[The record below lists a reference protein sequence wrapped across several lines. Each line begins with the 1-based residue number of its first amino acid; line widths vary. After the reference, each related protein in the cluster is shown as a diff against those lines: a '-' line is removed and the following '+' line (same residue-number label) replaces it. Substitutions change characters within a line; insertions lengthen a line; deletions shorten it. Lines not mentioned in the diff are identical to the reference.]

1 MNYIENDTPSMDNIY
16 NSQFFIKTKNYEQS
30 LANNSYNKAKYPFK
44 TGVVPSPAY
53 SSMFAQPTDF
63 NQPIHNSH
71 FDSLSGQKIPIENF
85 KHSNMQHFLRKGIT
99 QNTNLDN
106 PNFQHKFGYNDY
118 KTRKTEVETFFQ
130 PTTDLTY
137 IKGMDNNTDFILD
150 RTNVPK
156 VQNNFNPIASIR
168 VAPGLNKG
176 FTSSGSGGFHQPD
189 TLLFS
194 KPKDKN
200 ELRPI
205 TDQRNSIFEIPIQ
218 APPKNI
224 VLNRGIVQ
232 PFDKNKPE
240 TTYKLTEDNWFK
252 GQSYLK
258 KDTNRPNENL
268 KDTARIGSH
277 INYYGSLKNQQEQF
291 NDIEDYGRNSV
302 IVYNTNKHELS
313 KLEVPVANF
322 SSTIK
327 AFIAPIT
334 DALKISIK
342 EFFLHPPR
350 EFGNISPQQ
359 PEKATTY
366 DPVNHILKTTIK
378 ETTIN
383 DNDVSNLTG
392 NKETYSALYDTPKI
406 TTKETTI
413 NDNDVS
419 NLTGNKETYS
429 TLYDDAKTTIKE
441 TTINDNDTGILT
453 GNKETYSTLNDI
465 PKKTTKETSLFETQN
480 NNLSANKETYS
491 SLYDL
496 PKTTTKET
504 TLDDDNLG
512 NLSANKETYSS
523 LYDLPK
529 TTIKET
535 NIHDEHIGNIKG
547 NFTSYLKNNDKTKT
561 TIKQTIPS
569 IDTTRNINNVLYK
582 STYVYD
588 PSIVAKTTL
597 KQTTVNGCNSSSF
610 GFIGGYIN
618 KIIGAYINKN
628 NNAKNTQRQSSHIQY
643 DGSLKSAI
651 TFVPMD
657 RDAALNAE
665 IDGTREL
672 LLIKAAHTP
681 NGAGNF
687 SSVNKNDINL
697 SYKKQID
704 LYEEQLPTTNA
715 NKIYQITPLSINN
728 EAITKTPEK
737 ENAFNERLDSS
748 ILSSLIDNENAIKI
762 NPII

>member
-383 DNDVSNLTG
+383 DND
-392 NKETYSALYDTPKI
+392 
-406 TTKETTI
+406 
-413 NDNDVS
+413 
-419 NLTGNKETYS
+419 
-429 TLYDDAKTTIKE
+429 
-441 TTINDNDTGILT
+441 TGILT

-480 NNLSANKETYS
+480 N
-491 SLYDL
+491 
-496 PKTTTKET
+496 
-504 TLDDDNLG
+504 